1 MGNWGGRDIKE
12 ASLNRGMLNLV
23 GLLAVTLHMKI

>member
-12 ASLNRGMLNLV
+12 VSLNRGMLNLV
-23 GLLAVTLHMKI
+23 GFFVVIFYMKI